1 MKQILL
7 RMPLVALLAG
17 GLTAC
22 GGGGNSTSPA
32 PQTAVPGSAQGS
44 TAVVNVS
51 DAPSDRLIEFEIT
64 VDSIVLTKSD
74 NSTVTVLA
82 APRKIEV
89 THLAGTDEPLVL
101 NAIPQGM
108 YISAAI
114 AVSSP
119 EVTFINN
126 AGQPVEK
133 ENPAFATTV
142 TVPISPALVV
152 GAGPVVLTF
161 DLNAKNSVTIDLVN
175 NNVTITPA
183 FSILTA
189 SLPTAGHEGEEDSDD
204 GALDHV
210 IGQVTAVAA
219 NGASF
224 TITVGQSGASLT
236 FTLNSSTR
244 FDDGATSASI
254 AVNSIVR
261 VEGSTQADGSVLA
274 REVEVVGANFEQE
287 TEGVITATSGNPVSS
302 FTLLLQD
309 GAGSMITSG
318 MLGSSLQVQI
328 GPSTQFRVDNGS
340 LDMSGWNLPHFNA
353 ASLSKAQRVEVD
365 GGAPSNGVV
374 TATSVKLEQQA
385 LTGTVSAF
393 SNSEFTLTVPADS
406 AFALLTGMTTLTI
419 YIGQSARVDSGTS
432 VANGAAVRVR
442 GLLLLNSSQ
451 GTYVF
456 VASRVSQP

>member
-1 MKQILL
+1 MNQILL
-7 RMPLVALLAG
+7 RVSAVALLAG
-17 GLTAC
+17 GLTSC
-22 GGGGNSTSPA
+22 GGGGNSTNPV
-32 PQTAVPGSAQGS
+32 PQTVVPGSAQS
-44 TAVVNVS
+44 SAAVVNIS
-51 DAPSDRLIEFEIT
+51 DSPSDRLVEFEIT

-82 APRKIEV
+82 TPRKVEV

-101 NAIPQGM
+101 SAIPQGT
-108 YISAAI
+108 YIGAAI

-133 ENPAFATTV
+133 ENPAFATTI

-175 NNVTITPA
+175 NDVTITPA

-189 SLPTAGHEGEEDSDD
+189 SLPTVEGEEDSDD

-219 NGASF
+219 NDTGF
-224 TITVGQSGASLT
+224 TITVGQSGAPLT
-236 FTLNSSTR
+236 FIVNSSTR

-261 VEGSTQADGSVLA
+261 VEGATQADGSVLA

-309 GAGSMITSG
+309 GAGSMINSG
-318 MLGSSLQVQI
+318 MLGSTMQVGI
-328 GPSTQFRVDNGS
+328 GPNTQFRVDNGS
-340 LDMSGWNLPHFNA
+340 LDMNGWNLPQFTA

-374 TATSVKLEQQA
+374 TANNVKLEQQA
-385 LTGTVSAF
+385 LSGTVSAF
-393 SNSEFTLTVPADS
+393 SNSQFTLTVPADS
-406 AFALLTGMTTLTI
+406 AFALLTGMTTVTI
-419 YIGQSARVDSGTS
+419 YIGQSARVDNGTS
-432 VANGAAVRVR
+432 LANGAAVRVR

-451 GTYVF
+451 GSYVF
-456 VASRVSQP
+456 VASRLSQP

>member
-1 MKQILL
+1 MNQILL
-7 RMPLVALLAG
+7 RMSAVALLAG

-32 PQTAVPGSAQGS
+32 PQTVVPGSAQS
-44 TAVVNVS
+44 SAAVVNIS
-51 DAPSDRLIEFEIT
+51 DSPSDRLVEFEIT

-74 NSTVTVLA
+74 NSTVMVLA
-82 APRKIEV
+82 TPRKIEV

-101 NAIPQGM
+101 KAIPQGM
-108 YISAAI
+108 YIGAAI

-133 ENPAFATTV
+133 ENPAFATTI

-161 DLNAKNSVTIDLVN
+161 DLNAKNSVTIDLLN

-183 FSILTA
+183 FSVLTA
-189 SLPTAGHEGEEDSDD
+189 FLPGLGHEGEEDSDD

-309 GAGSMITSG
+309 GAGSMINSG
-318 MLGSSLQVQI
+318 MLGSTMQVGI
-328 GPSTQFRVDNGS
+328 GPNTQFRVDNGS
-340 LDMSGWNLPHFNA
+340 LDMNGWNLPQFTP

-365 GGAPSNGVV
+365 GGVPSNGVV
-374 TATSVKLEQQA
+374 TANNVKLEQQA
-385 LTGTVSAF
+385 LSGTVSAF
-393 SNSEFTLTVPADS
+393 SNSQFTLTVPADS
-406 AFALLTGMTTLTI
+406 AFALLTGMTTVTI
-419 YIGQSARVDSGTS
+419 YIGQSARVDNGTS
-432 VANGAAVRVR
+432 LANGAAVRVR

-451 GTYVF
+451 GSYVF
-456 VASRVSQP
+456 VASRLSQP